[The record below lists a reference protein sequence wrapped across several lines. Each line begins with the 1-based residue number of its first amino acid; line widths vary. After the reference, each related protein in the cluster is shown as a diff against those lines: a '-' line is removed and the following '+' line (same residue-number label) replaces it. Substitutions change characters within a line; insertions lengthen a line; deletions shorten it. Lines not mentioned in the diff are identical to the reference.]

1 MTGLILTE
9 IWLFTAYRPPFGG
22 MYQVS
27 SDILTL
33 STIQRTRMP
42 HPVIDFGKCE

>member
-1 MTGLILTE
+1 MTCLILTE
-9 IWLFTAYRPPFGG
+9 IWLFTAYRPPYGG

-33 STIQRTRMP
+33 STLFP
-42 HPVIDFGKCE
+42 EKLAH